1 MGTVSSG
8 IGFLSQFFASDYAAS
23 THQFCCFSAN
33 SSPLHVNFSRSA
45 AGCLVKR
52 SSLLSSRVSV
62 LTAGNSKI
70 DGVDD
75 QLSLSSDEIKPA
87 RENQW
92 QQLKISRM
100 SRWGSQQ
107 AISVQRY
114 SLQEVESGR
123 RRSKGPRCTY
133 ANRREQHHTEVIGN
147 LSLHLRQTLPK
158 NLLWQ

>member
-87 RENQW
+87 RSRVVELLCRLLCPGGYKSKCVTAGLEKQLSQW
-92 QQLKISRM
+92 
-100 SRWGSQQ
+100 
-107 AISVQRY
+107 
-114 SLQEVESGR
+114 
-123 RRSKGPRCTY
+123 T
-133 ANRREQHHTEVIGN
+133 
-147 LSLHLRQTLPK
+147 
-158 NLLWQ
+158 